1 MKHSCLY
8 LFGLAHVPEVLAQ
21 ITAGSSGNIHLVVIL
36 VATLWTFPFAVIVDE
51 DLTIVSTYM
60 TVVRLGVELSILY
73 VVVYISYDLCQS
85 IQVVAHVWYLNI

>member
-36 VATLWTFPFAVIVDE
+36 VATLRTFPFAVIVDE

-85 IQVVAHVWYLNI
+85 IQVVAHVWYLDI